1 MDNTSSV
8 WVVVGGM
15 GEWGRLILCGIHI
28 IPDGG
33 GRTARGVGGLVTG
46 KVKMLC

>member
-1 MDNTSSV
+1 MDDTGSV
-8 WVVVGGM
+8 WRGG
-15 GEWGRLILCGIHI
+15 GVLSYAGIHI

-46 KVKMLC
+46 KVKMF